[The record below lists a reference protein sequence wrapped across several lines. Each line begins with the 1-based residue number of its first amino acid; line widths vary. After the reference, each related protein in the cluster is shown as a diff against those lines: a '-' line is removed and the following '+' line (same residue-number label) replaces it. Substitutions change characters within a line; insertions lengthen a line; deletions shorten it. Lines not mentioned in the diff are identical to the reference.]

1 MKRFVVVL
9 SFICFGYANA
19 QNTNITVDANLNLT
33 CAFEKVIL
41 KNPDHNFETFTKDQI
56 KRDDINKLVIESK
69 SPNLLNIKNLSNF
82 FDKIELEV
90 KISNKD
96 VVLIQAFDDEKNYSE
111 SAVLTIKTGELVH
124 EITKN
129 IKLEEKE
136 KILIL
141 RDKIKDLPDQQKKIL
156 MLYYFEELRLSEIA
170 HIFGLTEGR
179 ISQILSQ
186 TLLTLKAQFKT

>member
-1 MKRFVVVL
+1 MKKLLIALCF
-9 SFICFGYANA
+9 FCFGYASA
-19 QNTNITVDANLNLT
+19 QNTNITIDANLNLT

-56 KRDDINKLVIESK
+56 KRDDINKLVIETK
-69 SPNLLNIKNLSNF
+69 SPNLLKIKNLSNF

-111 SAVLTIKTGELVH
+111 SAVFTIKTGELIH

-136 KILIL
+136 K
-141 RDKIKDLPDQQKKIL
+141 D
-156 MLYYFEELRLSEIA
+156 
-170 HIFGLTEGR
+170 
-179 ISQILSQ
+179 ISFYSCKNINQN
-186 TLLTLKAQFKT
+186 T

>member
-19 QNTNITVDANLNLT
+19 KNTNITIDRNLNLT

-56 KRDDINKLVIESK
+56 KRDDISKLVIESK
-69 SPNLLNIKNLSNF
+69 SPNVLNIKNLSNF
-82 FDKIELEV
+82 IDKIELDV

-96 VVLIQAFDDEKNYSE
+96 VVLIQALDDEKNYSE

-136 KILIL
+136 K
-141 RDKIKDLPDQQKKIL
+141 D
-156 MLYYFEELRLSEIA
+156 
-170 HIFGLTEGR
+170 
-179 ISQILSQ
+179 ISFYSCKNINQN
-186 TLLTLKAQFKT
+186 T